1 MGKVPNQSS
10 GISLDPALKV
20 ELKELKVPFDE
31 AVRLDDSKSKFKVLY
46 DGQCEICQASIS
58 WLKILD
64 RRFVTLAIPI
74 DAHALSELDPRL
86 RVEDC
91 LRELHVLDPGGRLYT
106 GWDAVARLAR
116 LFPLTWILGAAGSI
130 PPCKQ
135 LARLVYRF
143 IARNRHSL
151 SKCRGGACRVAKP
164 DAVRRKA
171 NPTAFW
177 SCYTTG
183 FIIRLPLVLWSAIRG
198 GFHRL
203 FVFFSNHH
211 RRVDLLGGKLTI
223 LHLNGFFPNAVP
235 LFFGELFTA
244 ILYDGVMI
252 DPGSTKMRGSLVR
265 HLRGIP
271 TGQIQSIVATHAH
284 EEHIGNLNL
293 LAAKTG
299 ASIHVS
305 SMTAEFLQ
313 PPARLPWVR
322 EVIIGQPP
330 PLQRPFQL
338 LQEYVPTRSGR
349 LQVISTPGHCDDHV
363 SFYDPEERLLFAG
376 DAFMGT
382 YFATPNPD
390 VQSRIW
396 LDTLQRL
403 SELKIDI
410 LVEGHGHIH
419 TLRTDIPDFPG
430 IVIREHPNVAIAEK
444 LKYMR
449 WLRQQ
454 IEAGMEEGL
463 AIRVIEASCFPWS
476 KKSAWENF
484 ASDEMIRLLSLG
496 HFSRTELV
504 RSFVRGRTDILPTV
518 YQVRFYGDGPRKPDP
533 S

>member
-1 MGKVPNQSS
+1 M
-10 GISLDPALKV
+10 
-20 ELKELKVPFDE
+20 
-31 AVRLDDSKSKFKVLY
+31 
-46 DGQCEICQASIS
+46 
-58 WLKILD
+58 
-64 RRFVTLAIPI
+64 
-74 DAHALSELDPRL
+74 
-86 RVEDC
+86 EDC